1 MLRLPFFLIIFILF
15 LPFMANAVGGGG
27 GGVGG
32 TSVPTLHLF
41 LQIML
46 IVVVAWFYR
55 NKK

>member
-1 MLRLPFFLIIFILF
+1 MLRTHFFLIIFILF

-27 GGVGG
+27 GGGG

-41 LQIML
+41 LQIIL

>member
-1 MLRLPFFLIIFILF
+1 MLRTPFFLIIFILF

-27 GGVGG
+27 GGG

-41 LQIML
+41 LQIIL